1 MKPIVTALPV
11 LLLALPASLL
21 STSARAAEGMPSM
34 ASSVAQMV
42 FGLVIVIGALFG
54 VLAVLR
60 KLQGGRTHLV
70 GGLKIIGATSVGP
83 RERVVLLAL
92 GSKVLVLGVTPGRV
106 NALHT
111 LEASELPMTPEPAP
125 AAPGDFAS
133 RLRQML
139 EKRHAN

>member
-1 MKPIVTALPV
+1 MKPIVTV
-11 LLLALPASLL
+11 LLFLL
-21 STSARAAEGMPSM
+21 GTSAQAAEGMPSV
-34 ASSVAQMV
+34 AGSVAQML
-42 FGLVIVIGALFG
+42 FGLVIVIAALFG

-70 GGLKIIGATSVGP
+70 GGLKVIGATSVGP
-83 RERVVLLAL
+83 RERVVLVAL
-92 GSKVLVLGVTPGRV
+92 GAKVLVLGVTQGRI

-111 LEASELPMTPEPAP
+111 LDASELPQMPEPTP
-125 AAPGDFAS
+125 TAPGDFAA